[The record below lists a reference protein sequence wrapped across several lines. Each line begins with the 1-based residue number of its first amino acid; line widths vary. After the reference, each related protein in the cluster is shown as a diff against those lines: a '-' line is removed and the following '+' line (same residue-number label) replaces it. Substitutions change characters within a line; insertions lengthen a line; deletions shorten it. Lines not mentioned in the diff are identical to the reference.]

1 MWYKEAYYL
10 ETGRR
15 PKGLLDPEFQK
26 FQKNPRL

>member
-15 PKGLLDPEFQK
+15 PKGLSDPEFK
-26 FQKNPRL
+26 KIEMSTTI